1 MGPALAGIVGYPA
14 SSMGERIPPPR
25 YPQLDSAVLAARVAE
40 LRGLMRPC
48 RLCPRDCGI
57 DRLAGETGACRV
69 GAEPM
74 VSSYGAHFG
83 EERPLVGRGGS
94 GTIFLTYCNLRCIF
108 CQNYDTS
115 QLGGGKIVSVE
126 EVAGMMLELQR
137 RGCHNVNW
145 VTPTH
150 QVPMLV
156 AAVHVAK
163 PRGLSLPIVYNCG
176 GYESLDT
183 LRLLDG
189 IVDIY
194 MPDAKY
200 ADNDVAK
207 RLSGVP
213 DYWDRCREALTEM
226 HRQVGD
232 LWIGDDGLA
241 RRGLLVRHLVL
252 PKHLAGTAEVMQFLA
267 SLSMQTYVNAMAQ
280 YRPAYRAHEFP
291 IIARPLTR
299 TECRDAMQTALD
311 AGLTRLDERQ
321 LL

>member
-1 MGPALAGIVGYPA
+1 MNDATPPAYLQMDLATL
-14 SSMGERIPPPR
+14 E
-25 YPQLDSAVLAARVAE
+25 ARAE
-40 LRGLMRPC
+40 ALRARLGPC
-48 RLCPRDCGI
+48 RLCPRNCHV
-57 DRLAGETGACRV
+57 DRLGGQAGACRV
-69 GAEPM
+69 GAQPM

-94 GTIFLTYCNLRCIF
+94 GTIFLTGCNLRCIY
-108 CQNYDTS
+108 CQNYDLS
-115 QLGGGKIVSVE
+115 QLGQGEVVSFADLAE
-126 EVAGMMLELQR
+126 MMLELQR

-156 AAVHVAK
+156 EALQCA
-163 PRGLSLPIVYNCG
+163 RGLGLKLPLVYNCG
-176 GYESLDT
+176 GYESVET

-200 ADNDVAK
+200 ADNAVGE

-213 DYWDRCREALTEM
+213 DYWDRCQEALAEM

-232 LWIGDDGLA
+232 LEIGEEGLA

-252 PKHLAGTAEVMQFLA
+252 PKYLSGTAEVMRFLA
-267 SLSMQTYVNAMAQ
+267 SLSPNTYVNVMAQ
-280 YRPAYRAHEFP
+280 YRPTFRANEFP
-291 IIARPLTR
+291 FLTRPITR
-299 TECRDAMQTALD
+299 TEYEDAIQAARE
-311 AGLTRLDERQ
+311 AGLAHLDERP
-321 LL
+321 